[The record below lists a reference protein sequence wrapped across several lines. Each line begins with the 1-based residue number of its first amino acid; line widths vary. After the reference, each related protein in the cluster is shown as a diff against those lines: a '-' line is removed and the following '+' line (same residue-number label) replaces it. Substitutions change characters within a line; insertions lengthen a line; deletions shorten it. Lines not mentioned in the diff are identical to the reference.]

1 MKSGRFFA
9 KLLGLSVIVSSTLA
23 FNGVAF
29 AATGELQNTTVVGS
43 SQVSGEEN
51 ISNETLVIS
60 ADGGKMQSADDNFNF
75 SYLPVAGDFTA
86 TMRISSLENTSSNT
100 RAYLMVRNG
109 VEVDSPHIS
118 AGLKSSGQGAY
129 ELRLPSRTSGSLSSS
144 KVGSYVRIVKEGT
157 TYSIYVSDSLEFTGE
172 AVKTFT
178 DSESK
183 NNTSALEADVLN
195 VGIAVCDATAT
206 VDYFNIVDGSGN
218 TIYDLQGSGSG
229 STDQPVEETK
239 IISIAMPSDVTVYQG
254 ESINLPSTVTATLSD
269 GTTKEV
275 AVTWG
280 NVTNTVGTQTVI
292 GTVDGYQ
299 NVVSVNVI
307 ILEKE
312 DNKEDSE
319 DKPDVALSTIYV
331 APGASDNGAGTASAP
346 MSLTKAI
353 EKVEAGGVIY
363 LQGGTYNFDSQLT
376 IPYTN
381 NGEEGKVKSMV
392 ALDGQEVVLD
402 FSAEAYNMKDTS
414 LNARGLQL
422 DGSYWYIKGI
432 TVEGAADNGFF
443 ISGKHNTLEL
453 CVAKGNRDTGM
464 QISRRNSSLSNFE
477 DWPSDNL
484 ILNCTSYNNNDP
496 ATGENADGFAA
507 KLTCGSG
514 NVFDGCISYNNVD
527 DGWDLYAKEATGPI
541 GAVTIRNSIAFRNGA
556 TTAGTFTA
564 NSDGNGFKL
573 GGSKIAVSHVVEN
586 CIAFENKNHGFT
598 DNSNPGT
605 ITVRNCTSIN
615 NALDGGSKSN
625 IDFARDKT
633 NSYNILENCIS
644 FSEGKVGSD
653 KYKGE
658 AENCVFTNGGK
669 WYNIT
674 DRQEVDTNSSTMK
687 GTQITG
693 PTANDFVTLDTPALG
708 TDVHTLWRNADG
720 SINIG
725 ELFKIKSSSS
735 FANRNLGANL
745 SN

>member
-1 MKSGRFFA
+1 MKSRKFMA
-9 KLLGLSVIVSSTLA
+9 KLLGLSMIVSSTLA
-23 FNGVAF
+23 FNSAIF
-29 AATGELQNTTVVGS
+29 AANLDLQNTTIIGS
-43 SQVSGEEN
+43 TDVSSEES
-51 ISNETLVIS
+51 ISGQKMVIS
-60 ADGGKMQSADDNFNF
+60 AEGGKMQSADDNINF
-75 SYLPVAGDFTA
+75 SYVPVAGDFTA
-86 TMRISSLENTSSNT
+86 TMKISALENTSSNT

-109 VEVDSPHIS
+109 MDTTSAHIS
-118 AGLKSSGQGAY
+118 AGLKGSGSGAY
-129 ELRLPSRTSGSLSSS
+129 ELRLPSRTSGSLSNAS
-144 KVGSYVRIVKEGT
+144 VGKYVRIVKEGN
-157 TYSIYVSDSLEFTGE
+157 TYSMYVSDSLDFTE
-172 AVKTFT
+172 AAVKTFT

-183 NNTSALEADVLN
+183 NNTTALIADTLN
-195 VGIAVCDATAT
+195 VGIAVCDATVT
-206 VDYFNIVDGSGN
+206 VDYFNVVDASGD
-218 TIYDLQGSGSG
+218 TIYDLQDSEGG
-229 STDQPVEETK
+229 STDKPVEEVT
-239 IISIAMPSDVTVYQG
+239 ITSVQMPSSVTVYEG
-254 ESINLPSTVTATLSD
+254 ENITLPSTLTATLSD
-269 GTTKEV
+269 GTTKQV

-280 NVTNTVGTQTVI
+280 TITNSVGTQTVM
-292 GTVDGYQ
+292 GSVEGFSG
-299 NVVSVNVI
+299 VVSINVTI
-307 ILEKE
+307 VEKE
-312 DNKEDSE
+312 NSGDTPVVD
-319 DKPDVALSTIYV
+319 ATAIYV
-331 APGASDNGAGTASAP
+331 APGASDNGAGTTVSP

-353 EKVEAGGVIY
+353 EKVEAGGTIY

-381 NGEEGKVKSMV
+381 NGEAGKLKSIV
-392 ALDGQEVVLD
+392 ALDDAEVVLD
-402 FSAEAYNMKDTS
+402 FSAEPYNMSDTS
-414 LNARGLQL
+414 LNDRGLQL

-443 ISGKHNTLEL
+443 ISGKNNTLEL

-464 QISRRNSSLSNFE
+464 QISRRTSSLSNFA

-507 KLTCGSG
+507 KLTCGNG

-527 DGWDLYAKEATGPI
+527 DGWDLYAKSTTGPI
-541 GAVTIRNSIAFRNGA
+541 GAVTIRNSIAFRNGS
-556 TTAGTFTA
+556 TTEGTFTA

-615 NALDGGSKSN
+615 NALDGGAKSN

-633 NSYNILENCIS
+633 NSYNMLENCIA
-644 FSEGKVGSD
+644 FSTGKVGSD

-658 AENCVFTNGGK
+658 AENCVFYNGGK
-669 WYNIT
+669 WYNIAE
-674 DRQEVDTNSSTMK
+674 RQEVDVNVSTMR

-693 PTANDFVTLDTPALG
+693 PTSNDFVTLSTPALG

-725 ELFKIKSSSS
+725 DLFKIKSSSN
-735 FANRNLGANL
+735 FANRNLGADL